1 MADIIHTTNPCVLGD
16 AQANRAQSVGNEPPG
31 PGLMSF
37 HNVTLPS
44 APNLY
49 SSVPVAVLLPWSH
62 AAFSKMDE
70 GVESRSSAAW
80 LTSSGLKPP
89 DTAVHCVTLP
99 SAPNL
104 NNCAPLAMSP
114 LNHSAS

>member
-16 AQANRAQSVGNEPPG
+16 AQANRAQSAGNEPPG

-49 SSVPVAVLLPWSH
+49 SSVPVALLVPCSH

-70 GVESRSSAAW
+70 GAWAPTAAW

-89 DTAVHCVTLP
+89 GIAVHCVTLP

-104 NNCAPLAMSP
+104 NSCWP
-114 LNHSAS
+114 